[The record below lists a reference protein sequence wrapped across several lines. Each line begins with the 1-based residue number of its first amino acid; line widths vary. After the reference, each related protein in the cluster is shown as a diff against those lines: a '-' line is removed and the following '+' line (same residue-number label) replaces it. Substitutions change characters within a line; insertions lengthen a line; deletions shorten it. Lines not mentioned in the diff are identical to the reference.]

1 MKILG
6 IIVEFN
12 PLHHGHLHFMSE
24 AKRLVNPDVVI
35 AVVSNHVSMR
45 GDIMV
50 MDKLTKTKLMLD
62 IGIDLVLEL
71 PVLSATQNADWF
83 SYHAV
88 TILNEFGVTD
98 IVFGSE
104 TGDLFVIE
112 DTLKVS
118 ETTEFQE
125 RVKHYLDQ
133 GFGYPA
139 SHSEALK
146 EFTTQDNLQDA
157 FRLPNQILGLQYVK
171 SIQRINPNIQIHTIP
186 RIISSYHEL
195 TPHHDSITSA
205 TAIRQMMIDKQNYK
219 PYIGF
224 GEESYPMI
232 DLELA
237 IKRYFLLIQYELSKR
252 SDFSSILGMKE
263 GIENRLIKYAN
274 VAKSYEEFLQLCTT
288 KRYTT
293 SRIKRVLLY
302 LLLGISSEFEH
313 KPNYHLRV
321 LGMTQNGTQHLNQ
334 LPKET
339 KMMLITNIGEV
350 DSPILNVELQAA
362 KLYGIL
368 INQPEFV
375 KTEYLYPIKKKE
387 GISYDS
393 KGN

>member
-12 PLHHGHLHFMSE
+12 PLHYGHLHFINE
-24 AKRLVNPDVVI
+24 ANRIVNPDVTV
-35 AVVSNHVSMR
+35 AVVSNHFSMR

-62 IGIDLVLEL
+62 MGIDLVLEL

-83 SYHAV
+83 SYHAI

-104 TGDLFVIE
+104 TGDLSVIE

-118 ETTEFQE
+118 ETLEFQE

-146 EFTTQDNLQDA
+146 EFTTQNSLHDA

-171 SIQRINPNIQIHTIP
+171 SIQRINPNIHVHTIP

-195 TPHHDSITSA
+195 TPHHERITSA
-205 TAIRQMMIDKQNYK
+205 TAIRQMVVESKDYK

-224 GEESYPMI
+224 GEDTYPMI
-232 DLELA
+232 DFKEA
-237 IKRYFLLIQYELSKR
+237 TKRYFLLIQYELSR
-252 SDFSSILGMKE
+252 RTEFSSILGIKE
-263 GIENRLIKYAN
+263 GIEHRLIKCAS
-274 VAKSYEEFLQLCTT
+274 VASTYEEFLTHCTT

-302 LLLGISSEFEH
+302 LLLGISNEFENR
-313 KPNYHLRV
+313 PNYHLRV
-321 LGMTQNGTQHLNQ
+321 LGMSEHGTKHLNQ
-334 LPKET
+334 LPKDT
-339 KMMLITNIGEV
+339 KMMLITNITEL
-350 DSPILNVELQAA
+350 DSPLLKLELQAA

-368 INQPEFV
+368 IDQPDFF

-387 GISYDS
+387 GIPYDS
-393 KGN
+393 KRN